1 MSDADQEDSVRRIL
15 VALDASPHSLAAL
28 RAAAELASDLDAEL
42 VGIFVEDINLL
53 RLSDLPLA
61 REVTI
66 YTTSSRRLNR
76 QEIERQLRT
85 QARMA
90 QRALEEVARK
100 RRIRWTFR
108 VAQGVIASELLAAAE
123 ETDIILLGKSGWSQ
137 RRRLGSTTRVMVTQ
151 APKNTLILQ
160 EGAHLG
166 LPVGVIYD
174 GSSKSQKALVAAT
187 NLLRQQD
194 GFLVAIILADH
205 VDKARQ
211 YQAEISEWAQ
221 EIQLHVHYR
230 WLVDVNLGRLMRIVR
245 SEHCGV
251 MVLPA
256 EGIIFQGEDLE
267 ELLNETDCP
276 VLLAR

>member
-1 MSDADQEDSVRRIL
+1 MSSADREGPVRRIL

-28 RAAAELASDLDAEL
+28 RAAAELAADLDAEL

-66 YTTSSRRLNR
+66 YTTSSRSLNR
-76 QEIERQLRT
+76 QQVERQLRT

-90 QRALEEVARK
+90 QRALEEIAR
-100 RRIRWTFR
+100 RRQIRWTFQ

-123 ETDIILLGKSGWSQ
+123 DTDIILLGKSGWSR
-137 RRRLGSTTRVMVTQ
+137 RRRLGSTTRVIVTQ
-151 APKNTLILQ
+151 GPNQILILQ

-166 LPVGVIYD
+166 LPVGVVYD
-174 GSSKSQKALVAAT
+174 GSPKVRKALVAAA

-194 GFLVAIILADH
+194 GFLVVIILAEH
-205 VDKARQ
+205 VDSARQ
-211 YQAEISEWAQ
+211 FQSEISEWAQ
-221 EIQLHVHYR
+221 DTDLHIHYR

-245 SEHCGV
+245 GEHCGV

-256 EGIIFQGEDLE
+256 EGIVFQGEDLV
-267 ELLNETDCP
+267 ELLEETDCP
-276 VLLAR
+276 VLLVR

>member
-1 MSDADQEDSVRRIL
+1 MNDADRDDSVRRIL

-61 REVTI
+61 REMTI

-76 QEIERQLRT
+76 QDIERQLRT

-90 QRALEEVARK
+90 QRALEEIAR
-100 RRIRWTFR
+100 RRQVRWTFR

-123 ETDIILLGKSGWSQ
+123 ETDIILLGKSGWSHG
-137 RRRLGSTTRVMVTQ
+137 RRLGSTTRVIVTQ
-151 APKNTLILQ
+151 ATKQILILQ
-160 EGAHLG
+160 EGAYLG

-174 GSSKSQKALVAAT
+174 GSPKALKALVAAT

-205 VDKARQ
+205 VDRARQ

-221 EIQLHVHYR
+221 EVQLHVHYR

-245 SEHCGV
+245 AEHCGV

-256 EGIIFQGEDLE
+256 EGIVFQGGDLE
-267 ELLNETDCP
+267 ELLDETDCP
-276 VLLAR
+276 VLLVR